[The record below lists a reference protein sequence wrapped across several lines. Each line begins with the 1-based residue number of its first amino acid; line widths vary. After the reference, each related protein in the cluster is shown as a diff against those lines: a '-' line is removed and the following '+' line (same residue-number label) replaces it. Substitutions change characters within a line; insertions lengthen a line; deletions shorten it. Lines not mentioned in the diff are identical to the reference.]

1 MKKLLQ
7 SIRILLLLCASFA
20 STQAQTVIWSDN
32 FDAPSGGA
40 NNNNAGAGWTLNSG
54 GNGTNQWY
62 IITPSSNIGCT
73 STGNQMH
80 ISCAGFICELFGN
93 GPIDPLYNAAGSNNR
108 SAVSPNINTVGQ
120 SNLNLSFEFVCN
132 GIANQDYGL
141 LAFSS
146 DGGTNWSEFPERYEG
161 VSTCSTK
168 TVAVPS
174 QYLNIPNFKIRFRWV
189 ESNAAAGF
197 DPPFSI
203 DNIRLTAP
211 TSTCTPP
218 TVSAGSNVSIC
229 SGQSTTIGGAP
240 TATGGNPSNYV
251 YTWSP
256 STGLSSTTIAN
267 PTANPTTT
275 TTYTVSVNGGD
286 PTCTVTSTV
295 TVTVNTPDPLSI
307 SPAGNQAIC
316 PGGSVQLTAAN
327 GFTNYSWTTPSGTIS
342 GQSVTATQ
350 AGNYTVTAT
359 DPDGCTSTSTATQI
373 TVTNVPSLSITSASD
388 LDLCPGETVA
398 LTGTAGFTNYV
409 WTTPTGNQN
418 GSSISASAAGNYGLS
433 ASFGTC
439 PATASSVTVVI
450 ISAPALT
457 TSPTG
462 SVSICP
468 GESVT
473 LTGIPGFS
481 NYSWSTPSGTLANNS
496 INATQAGSYTLSADY
511 IGCTVTASPITLNA
525 ISIPALNINPA
536 GPLNVCPGET
546 PSLTATSGFSN
557 YVWTTP
563 SGNQSGN
570 SIIAATNGA
579 YSVSANFLGC
589 TANSS
594 VVNVATVVVP
604 SLVINANGPIS
615 ICPGGDV
622 ELSATT
628 GFANYNWSTP
638 SGNQTGSTIN
648 AQTAGNYT
656 VSATFS
662 GCAAT
667 SSPLSVSSIA
677 IPALSTIPAGAISIC
692 TGTSETI
699 TAVSGFTNYSWSTPS
714 GSASGISVDAN
725 AAGNYLL
732 SAEFS
737 GCLVQANPVTVS
749 VSNTQTLNITVDG
762 DLQLCP
768 GESVELTAE
777 NGFINYLWSTG
788 ATTNSITLS
797 GAQTVSVTAEDP
809 DGCDA
814 LSQPIVTN
822 ALVPQTLS
830 ISSEDNFEFCSG
842 SSINL
847 VATSGFSDYTWS
859 IPNEILSGAQIEA
872 SVSGIYVVTAID
884 ANGCSSI
891 SAAQTVIGILTPAL
905 SISSAGGLSICPG
918 QSLALTASP
927 GFENYVWETPAE
939 TVNGPAVEALQ
950 TGVYQVS
957 ADFEQCNVVSQPV
970 SVNQTPPFQ
979 IAVTPAGLINLCGD
993 ETVTL
998 VAESGFSNYQWST
1011 SEGGQS
1017 LEVGLSG
1024 GYSVSATNAQGC
1036 AGTSGVIQVNQV
1048 DLPVAGFTYEQN
1060 LDALYEIDFTSTS
1073 QNATSYSWNFGSGNA
1088 STEENPSFTFAF
1100 DNTWPVSLV
1109 VSNVCGSDTFATGVI
1124 VIKTSLEDI
1133 TGLEVNVIQM
1143 PDGGLQIKGNLDVA
1157 QALSLDIMSVNGQL
1171 IWHGNSPKS
1180 NSLDIQ
1186 VPAFDGAEGL
1196 YFVRIQSGDKA
1207 RILRYFRQ

>member
-1 MKKLLQ
+1 MQKLLQ
-7 SIRILLLLCASFA
+7 TILTLLLTLASFSA
-20 STQAQTVIWSDN
+20 STAQTVIWSDN
-32 FDAPSGGA
+32 FDAPSGGV
-40 NNNNAGAGWTLNSG
+40 NNNNAGVGWTLNSG
-54 GNGTNQWY
+54 GNGSNQWY

-80 ISCAGFICELFGN
+80 ISCDDFLCEFFGN
-93 GPIDPLYNAAGSNNR
+93 GPNDPIYNAAGSNNR
-108 SAVSPNINTVGQ
+108 SAVSPNISTVGQ
-120 SNLNLSFEFVCN
+120 SNLSLSFEFVCN
-132 GIANQDYGL
+132 GVANQDYGL

-146 DGGTNWSEFPERYEG
+146 DGGTNRVEFPERYEG
-161 VSTCSTK
+161 VSSCSTK
-168 TVAVPS
+168 VISVPA
-174 QYLNIPNFKIRFRWV
+174 QFLNIANFKIRFRWI
-189 ESNAAAGF
+189 ESNAAAGL

-240 TATGGNPSNYV
+240 TATGGNPANYV

-256 STGLSSTTIAN
+256 ATGLSSTTIAN
-267 PTANPTTT
+267 PSANPTTT

-286 PTCTVTSTV
+286 VNCTATSTV

-307 SPAGNQAIC
+307 SPAGNQSIC
-316 PGGSVQLTAAN
+316 PGGSIQLTAAN

-359 DPDGCTSTSTATQI
+359 DPDGCTSTSTVTQVSVT
-373 TVTNVPSLSITSASD
+373 TVPALTISSSAD
-388 LDLCPGETVA
+388 LDLCPGENVT
-398 LTGTAGFTNYV
+398 LSGTAGFTNYV
-409 WTTPTGNQN
+409 WTTPSGTQN
-418 GSSISASAAGNYGLS
+418 GNSISASAAGAYGLS
-433 ASFGTC
+433 ATFGNC
-439 PATASSVTVVI
+439 QATAAAVTIVI
-450 ISAPALT
+450 ISAPSLT

-462 SVSICP
+462 SVTFCP
-468 GESVT
+468 GASVT

-481 NYSWSTPSGTLANNS
+481 NYSWNTPSGTVTNNS
-496 INATQAGSYTLSADY
+496 ISATQAGSYTLSADY
-511 IGCTVTASPITLNA
+511 IGCTVTAAPIILNA
-525 ISIPALNINPA
+525 ISIPSLNINPT

-546 PSLTATSGFSN
+546 PSLTATSGFTN

-570 SIIAATNGA
+570 SIIAAANGD

-594 VVNVATVVVP
+594 VVTVATVLVP
-604 SLVINANGPIS
+604 SLAINANGPIS

-667 SSPLSVSSIA
+667 SSPLSISSIA
-677 IPALSTIPAGAISIC
+677 TPALSTTPTGAISIC

-699 TAVSGFTNYSWSTPS
+699 TAVSGFTNYIWSTPS
-714 GSASGISVDAN
+714 GNVSGISVEAN
-725 AAGNYLL
+725 TAGNYLL
-732 SAEFS
+732 SATFN
-737 GCLVQANPVTVS
+737 GCVVQANPVTVS
-749 VSNTQTLNITVDG
+749 VNNTQTLAVTVDG
-762 DLQLCP
+762 ELALCP
-768 GESVELTAE
+768 AETVQLTAE
-777 NGFINYLWSTG
+777 PGFVNYLWSTG
-788 ATTNSITLS
+788 STSNTITVS
-797 GAQTVSVTAEDP
+797 SAQTITVTADDP

-814 LSQPIVTN
+814 VSQPIVVT

-830 ISSEDNFEFCSG
+830 ITSADNFEFCSG

-859 IPNEILSGAQIEA
+859 VPNEVLSGAQIEA

-884 ANGCSSI
+884 VNGCSSI
-891 SAAQTVIGILTPAL
+891 SAAQTVIGILTPVL

-918 QSLALTASP
+918 QSLALSASS
-927 GFENYVWETPAE
+927 GFENYIWETPAGS
-939 TVNGPAVEALQ
+939 VNGSTVEALQ
-950 TGVYQVS
+950 TGVYQVT

-979 IAVTPAGLINLCGD
+979 IAVTPAGPINLCGD

-1011 SEGGQS
+1011 SEFGQS

-1036 AGTSGVIQVNQV
+1036 SGTSGVIQVNQI
-1048 DLPVAGFTYEQN
+1048 DLPVADFTYEQN
-1060 LDALYEIDFTSTS
+1060 LDELYEINFTSTS
-1073 QNATSYSWNFGSGNA
+1073 QNATNYLWNFGSGNT
-1088 STEENPSFTFAF
+1088 STEENPSFTFSF
-1100 DNTWPVSLV
+1100 DNTWPVTLV
-1109 VSNVCGSDTFATGVI
+1109 VSNACGIDTFATGVI

-1133 TGLEVNVIQM
+1133 GGLEVNIIQL
-1143 PDGGLQIKGNLDVA
+1143 PDGSLQIKGNLDEA
-1157 QALSLDIMSVNGQL
+1157 QALSLDILAVNGQL
-1171 IWHGNSPKS
+1171 IWHSNSPKS

-1186 VPAFDGAEGL
+1186 VPAFDVSEGL
-1196 YFVRIQSGDKA
+1196 YFVRIQSGEKA
-1207 RILRYFRQ
+1207 RVLRYFRQ

>member
-7 SIRILLLLCASFA
+7 TLSVLFILGATFA
-20 STQAQTVIWSDN
+20 DTQAQTIVWSDN
-32 FDAPSGGA
+32 FDAPSGGI
-40 NNNNAGAGWTLNSG
+40 NNNNAGVGWTLNSG
-54 GNGTNQWY
+54 GGGTNQWY
-62 IITPSSNIGCT
+62 IITPTANLGCT
-73 STGNQMH
+73 SSGNQMH
-80 ISCAGFICELFGN
+80 ISCESFICELFGN
-93 GPIDPLYNAAGSNNR
+93 GPIDPLYNAAASNNR
-108 SAVSPNINTVGQ
+108 SAVSPNISTVGQ
-120 SNLNLSFEFVCN
+120 SNLTLSFEFVCN
-132 GIANQDYGL
+132 GVANQDYGL

-146 DGGTNWSEFPERYEG
+146 DGGTNWTEFPERYEG

-168 TVAVPS
+168 TISVPA

-189 ESNAAAGF
+189 ESNAAAGL

-229 SGQSTTIGGAP
+229 LGQSTSIGGAP
-240 TATGGNPSNYV
+240 TATGGNPTNYV

-256 STGLSSTTIAN
+256 ATGLSSTSIAN

-286 PTCTVTSTV
+286 PACTATSSV

-307 SPAGNQAIC
+307 SPAGNQSIC

-327 GFTNYSWTTPSGTIS
+327 GFTNYNWTTPSGTVS
-342 GQSVTATQ
+342 GQAITATQ
-350 AGNYTVTAT
+350 AGNYSVTAT
-359 DPDGCTSTSTATQI
+359 DPDGCTSTSSVTQI
-373 TVTNVPSLSITSASD
+373 SLTNVPALTISSSAD
-388 LDLCPGETVA
+388 LDLCQGESVT
-398 LTGTAGFTNYV
+398 LNGTAGFTNYV
-409 WTTPTGNQN
+409 WTTPTGSQN
-418 GSSISASAAGNYGLS
+418 GNSVSASTAGNYGLS
-433 ASFGTC
+433 ATFGTC
-439 PATASSVTVVI
+439 VATATGITVVI
-450 ISAPALT
+450 ITAPELT
-457 TSPTG
+457 TSPEG
-462 SVSICP
+462 SITFCP

-481 NYSWSTPSGTLANNS
+481 NYSWSTPSGTVTNNS
-496 INATQAGSYTLSADY
+496 VNATQAGSYTLSADY
-511 IGCTVTASPITLNA
+511 IGCTVIAAPITLNA
-525 ISIPALNINPA
+525 ISIPALNINPT

-546 PSLTATSGFSN
+546 PSLTATSGFTN

-570 SIIAATNGA
+570 SIIAAANGA

-628 GFANYNWSTP
+628 GFSNYNWSTP
-638 SGNQTGSTIN
+638 AGNQTGNTIT

-656 VSATFS
+656 VAATFN

-667 SSPLSVSSIA
+667 SSPLSVNAIA
-677 IPALSTIPAGAISIC
+677 TPALSTTPTGAISIC

-714 GSASGISVDAN
+714 GSVSGISVEAN

-749 VSNTQTLNITVDG
+749 VSNTQTLNVNVDG

-777 NGFINYLWSTG
+777 SGFINYLWSTG
-788 ATTNSITLS
+788 ATTNTITLS
-797 GAQTVSVTAEDP
+797 NAQTVTVTAEDP

-814 LSQPIVTN
+814 VSQPLVTT
-822 ALVPQTLS
+822 ALVPQALS
-830 ISSEDNFEFCSG
+830 ISSSDNFEFCSG

-847 VATSGFSDYTWS
+847 IATSGFSDYTWS
-859 IPNEILSGAQIEA
+859 IPNSILSGVQISA
-872 SVSGIYVVTAID
+872 SVSGIYIVTAID

-891 SAAQTVIGILTPAL
+891 SAAQTVTGILTPAL
-905 SISSAGGLSICPG
+905 NISSAGGLSICPG
-918 QSLALTASP
+918 QSLALTASS
-927 GFENYVWETPAE
+927 GFENYVWTTPDGTA
-939 TVNGPAVEALQ
+939 NGPTLEALQ

-957 ADFEQCNVVSQPV
+957 ADFEQCTVVSQPV
-970 SVNQTPPFQ
+970 SVSQSPPFQ
-979 IAVTPAGLINLCGD
+979 ISVTPAGPITLCGD

-998 VAESGFSNYQWST
+998 IAETGFSNYQWST
-1011 SEGGQS
+1011 SEVGQS
-1017 LEVGLSG
+1017 LEVGLTG

-1036 AGTSGVIQVNQV
+1036 SGTSGVIQVNQV
-1048 DLPVAGFTYEQN
+1048 DLPIAGFTYEQN
-1060 LDALYEIDFTSTS
+1060 LDELYVIDFTNTS
-1073 QNATSYSWNFGSGNA
+1073 QNASNYLWNFGNGNT
-1088 STEENPSFTFAF
+1088 SSNENPSFTFSF
-1100 DNTWPVSLV
+1100 DDTWPVSLI
-1109 VSNVCGSDTFATGVI
+1109 VSNTCGSDTFATGV
-1124 VIKTSLEDI
+1124 VVVKTSLEDI
-1133 TGLEVNVIQM
+1133 HGLQVNIIQN
-1143 PDGGLQIKGNLDVA
+1143 PDGSLQIKGNLDVA
-1157 QALSLDIMSVNGQL
+1157 QTLSLDVLSVNGQL
-1171 IWHGNSPKS
+1171 VWHGDTPKS
-1180 NSLDIQ
+1180 SFLDIQ
-1186 VPAFDGAEGL
+1186 VPNFAGAEGL
-1196 YFVRIQSGDKA
+1196 YLIKIQSGEKA
-1207 RILRYFRQ
+1207 RVLRYFRH